1 GPRGAAFTLYLLCQ
15 LDQTCFYLC
24 ELPIPPKSEHWPCY
38 AMQMALPSRAPLPEE
53 LLQYLPPYRVVV
65 CTACRYAI
73 QPKAIARHLKETH
86 RIKSAERQSFL
97 HYVGRY
103 ELAEHELVMQYT
115 PGQFPVPLLPV
126 QNGLQCRWEDCA
138 YLCATEKRMK
148 HHWVSIH
155 RRQGVAECDWQA
167 VPIQTFFKGNLLRY
181 FTATP
186 SDKSGERIAAQ
197 DTYQNGSEELTVS
210 NQNKLIEYPSLTRIL
225 AHQYKFLMHALLACS
240 ALHMATF
247 YPDQHSELTIKA
259 RSHQDH
265 AMPLFRAAIPSV
277 EDETCDAVLIFARLI
292 AVTAFALDER
302 LYTVGEKENKLPNW
316 LFFIRSGCH
325 MLCEVWA
332 RIGTGPVQALAISWE
347 VLVDKTRFPH
357 QPMLDY
363 HLAIPLP
370 DWPKEVR
377 GPYNHSALALA
388 RTFSCIDALDDKI
401 APLDVVSFWPI
412 QNSAEFVNMLS
423 NWHPGALILLA
434 HYCIVLHQVGMR
446 IWYLQGQATSVMST
460 IMQRLDPKWHRYI
473 EWPLRELGWPSSTK
487 RGADELCIGSL
498 ILSGNISSAL

>member
-1 GPRGAAFTLYLLCQ
+1 
-15 LDQTCFYLC
+15 
-24 ELPIPPKSEHWPCY
+24 
-38 AMQMALPSRAPLPEE
+38 MALPSRAPLPEE

-97 HYVGRY
+97 QYVGRY
-103 ELAEHELVMQYT
+103 ELAQHELVMQYT

-126 QNGLQCRWEDCA
+126 RNGLQCRWEDCA

-148 HHWVSIH
+148 HHWVSVH
-155 RRQGVAECDWQA
+155 RRQGGAACDWQA

-197 DTYQNGSEELTVS
+197 DTHQNSSEELTNRMQQLS
-210 NQNKLIEYPSLTRIL
+210 DENMSLTPISTTPSNTLNESDTLILDHYTTHTWLTLATDEITRQMWRDIVPQL

-247 YPDQHSELTIKA
+247 YPDRHSELTIKA

-292 AVTAFALDER
+292 AITAFALDEN
-302 LYTVGEKENKLPNW
+302 LYTVGEKENKLPSW

-357 QPMLDY
+357 QLMLDY
-363 HLAIPLP
+363 HLAILPP
-370 DWPKEVR
+370 DWPEEVR
-377 GPYNHSALALA
+377 GTYNHSALALA

-412 QNSAEFVNMLS
+412 QNSAEFEEMLS
-423 NWHPGALILLA
+423 NWHPGALIPLA
-434 HYCIVLHQVGMR
+434 HYCIVLHR
-446 IWYLQGQATSVMST
+446 
-460 IMQRLDPKWHRYI
+460 
-473 EWPLRELGWPSSTK
+473 
-487 RGADELCIGSL
+487 
-498 ILSGNISSAL
+498 